1 LEGVPGIGLNQKD
14 LDRSSLPLLL
24 TPLTSG
30 VNMSIEDFT
39 QALKTASSTRTA
51 AIIGIIAVIGVPFA
65 MIAFGGSE
73 ASKVPW
79 FIWVL
84 VSLVLVLVIGA
95 GYYLFTRTH
104 DGKDISIRPN
114 SR

>member
-1 LEGVPGIGLNQKD
+1 
-14 LDRSSLPLLL
+14 
-24 TPLTSG
+24 
-30 VNMSIEDFT
+30 MSIENLT
-39 QALKTASSTRTA
+39 QTIRTASSTRTA
-51 AIIGIIAVIGVPFA
+51 AIIGIVALIGVPFA
-65 MIAFGGSE
+65 MIAFGGGE

-84 VSLVLVLVIGA
+84 PALVVVLVIAA
-95 GYYLFTRTH
+95 GYFLFTRTH

>member
-1 LEGVPGIGLNQKD
+1 
-14 LDRSSLPLLL
+14 
-24 TPLTSG
+24 
-30 VNMSIEDFT
+30 MSIENLAQT
-39 QALKTASSTRTA
+39 LRTASSTRTA
-51 AIIGIIAVIGVPFA
+51 AIIGIIAAIALPIA
-65 MIAFGGSE
+65 MVAFGGGE
-73 ASKVPW
+73 ASRVPW

-84 VSLVLVLVIGA
+84 VTLVLLLVIGA

>member
-1 LEGVPGIGLNQKD
+1 
-14 LDRSSLPLLL
+14 
-24 TPLTSG
+24 
-30 VNMSIEDFT
+30 MSIENFT
-39 QALKTASSTRTA
+39 QTIRTASSSRTA
-51 AIIGIIAVIGVPFA
+51 AIIGIIALIGVPFA

-84 VSLVLVLVIGA
+84 ALLVVLMVIGA

>member
-1 LEGVPGIGLNQKD
+1 
-14 LDRSSLPLLL
+14 
-24 TPLTSG
+24 
-30 VNMSIEDFT
+30 MSIENFT
-39 QALKTASSTRTA
+39 HTIRTASSTRTA
-51 AIIGIIAVIGVPFA
+51 AIIGIVALIGVPFA
-65 MIAFGGSE
+65 MIAFGGTE

-84 VSLVLVLVIGA
+84 AALVVLLVIGA
-95 GYYLFTRTH
+95 GYFLFTRTH